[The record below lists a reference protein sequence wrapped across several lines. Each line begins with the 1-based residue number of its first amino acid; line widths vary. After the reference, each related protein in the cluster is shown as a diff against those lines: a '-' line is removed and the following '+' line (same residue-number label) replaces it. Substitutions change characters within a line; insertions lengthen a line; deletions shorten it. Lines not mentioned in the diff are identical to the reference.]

1 MMKPYPH
8 TYSVGARG
16 STTGTVPVT
25 SHGIPILETAPPLEF
40 DGPGD
45 AWSPETLLVAA
56 VASCF
61 ILTFRGIARAAKFP
75 WEQLECQVD
84 AVLDRVSGVSQ
95 FSKFNTLA
103 TLTVKLGA
111 DHTKAQ
117 ELMERAEKFCL
128 VANSLRGE
136 RIVKTQVLET
146 VG

>member
-1 MMKPYPH
+1 MKPYPH

-16 STTGTVPVT
+16 STTGTVVVA
-25 SHGIPILETAPPLEF
+25 SHGVPILETAPPLEF

-56 VASCF
+56 VANCF

-84 AVLDRVSGVSQ
+84 GVLDRVSGVSQ
-95 FSKFNTLA
+95 FSKFSTLA
-103 TLTVKLGA
+103 TLKVKAGT
-111 DHTKAQ
+111 DRTKAQ
-117 ELMERAEKFCL
+117 ELMERAEKLCL
-128 VANSLRGE
+128 VANSLRAE
-136 RIVKTQVLET
+136 RFLETQVLET